1 MVKTEEEL
9 FAALDALDQAE
20 RALRAQRQML
30 EADCR
35 AFGELEG
42 SRGFRIDHLRIRH
55 NIRLVRERAA
65 KEKAA

>member
-1 MVKTEEEL
+1 MVKTEAEL

-20 RALRAQRQML
+20 RALRAQRQEL

>member
-9 FAALDALDQAE
+9 FAALDALDEAE
-20 RALRAQRQML
+20 RALRAQRMAL

-42 SRGFRIDHLRIRH
+42 ARGFRLDHLRIRH
-55 NIRLVRERAA
+55 NVRLVRQRAS
-65 KEKAA
+65 EEQAA